1 MKWGQEETQPR
12 PACPVCVS
20 VNREAREEGSV
31 QLWTGHG
38 NPIWEPRRK
47 VSPVEAADLNLGGG
61 PGQRGITRLL
71 QYNDFHF
78 YWEQDVTAATT
89 KHNQPTRGTWEGNLG
104 GEAEGGS
111 PGDGRGP
118 GDVATPTSNT
128 ETPLAQSQGELGANS
143 GGRG

>member
-12 PACPVCVS
+12 PACPACVS

-47 VSPVEAADLNLGGG
+47 VSPVEAVDLNLGGG

-71 QYNDFHF
+71 QYNDFRF

-89 KHNQPTRGTWEGNLG
+89 KHNQPTRGTWEGRLR
-104 GEAEGGS
+104 EAVQEMGVVQETWPHPLRTQRRPWLKVRESWG
-111 PGDGRGP
+111 PTQGAGDR
-118 GDVATPTSNT
+118 NC
-128 ETPLAQSQGELGANS
+128 
-143 GGRG
+143 